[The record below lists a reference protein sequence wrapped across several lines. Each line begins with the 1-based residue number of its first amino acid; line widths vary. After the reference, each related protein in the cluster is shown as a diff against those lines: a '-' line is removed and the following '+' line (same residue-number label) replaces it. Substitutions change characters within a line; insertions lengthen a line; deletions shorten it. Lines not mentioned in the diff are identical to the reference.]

1 MTTLGQCPVPS
12 ELWTNDR
19 TVCPPVRA
27 RSESV
32 KEKCSLSPGARRELG
47 TYCKTSEYN
56 NNDSAHAWTSVYNQC
71 VYSYWVYGDKNLEK
85 GGFYNIIIQYLSD
98 YSCCV

>member
-1 MTTLGQCPVPS
+1 M
-12 ELWTNDR
+12 
-19 TVCPPVRA
+19 RA

-56 NNDSAHAWTSVYNQC
+56 NNDSAHAWTSVFFVVQSMC
-71 VYSYWVYGDKNLEK
+71 LQLLGIWR
-85 GGFYNIIIQYLSD
+85 
-98 YSCCV
+98 